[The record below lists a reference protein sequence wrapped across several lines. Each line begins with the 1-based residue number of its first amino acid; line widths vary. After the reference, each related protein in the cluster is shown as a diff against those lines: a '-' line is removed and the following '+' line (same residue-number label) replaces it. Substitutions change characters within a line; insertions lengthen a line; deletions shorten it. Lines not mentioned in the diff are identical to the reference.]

1 MAVNEILFKEL
12 PFRPDRNQVF
22 YIENGYDGEAND
34 FIRSHY
40 IDLKSMFRHIGM
52 DFYYLPYLLR
62 EQDIEA
68 KVRYYAPYLSPKLL
82 VQKVQSNAFVPFI
95 SDTEVRSCLKPS
107 FLFEGRQEGYLGDVR
122 FLAVAFEN
130 LINCNDAIIEQLM
143 RLVLS
148 TRETFYI
155 EEQERRLQESRK
167 YEAEEHS
174 MCRDIE
180 ENMA

>member
-22 YIENGYDGEAND
+22 YIENGYDGEVYD

-40 IDLKSMFRHIGM
+40 IGLKSMFRHIGM

-82 VQKVQSNAFVPFI
+82 VQKVLQFI
-95 SDTEVRSCLKPS
+95 YCKCHIFITFCS
-107 FLFEGRQEGYLGDVR
+107 
-122 FLAVAFEN
+122 
-130 LINCNDAIIEQLM
+130 
-143 RLVLS
+143 VLCCHIFMYF
-148 TRETFYI
+148 TGFW
-155 EEQERRLQESRK
+155 LLP
-167 YEAEEHS
+167 
-174 MCRDIE
+174 
-180 ENMA
+180 